1 MRKHIYQLI
10 GIIALSSSLCA
21 SDEIAPKIEVGQGAS
36 DEFKSKI
43 EVGQGFRNDSL
54 KWSFSGPHGK
64 PDVISEL
71 DYKHLRTYLSTL
83 KASLSNETYIG
94 EIDLAYGEICSGT
107 VQDSD
112 YYKSR
117 RKAEFSRSR
126 SRVPGD
132 YSIDASAKVGR
143 IFQLPQNMTLTTS
156 LGYGSFWQKV
166 RMKHGRQIIPHYFHN
181 AHIKHLNCT
190 YKARWSAPFADCL
203 LSIPLT
209 KTLTADLGYTFFY
222 PVHFKGQGHWNLRH
236 MNQTLTN
243 DSSKSFGQ
251 KGAAGLRWALSD
263 NLELGALCSL
273 SQFSAKGGH
282 EKAKEPHTRWKQPG
296 HKMSRLCADY
306 ALTLSYA
313 F

>member
-1 MRKHIYQLI
+1 MRNHVYKLI
-10 GIIALSSSLCA
+10 GIIAISSSLCA
-21 SDEIAPKIEVGQGAS
+21 SDEVT
-36 DEFKSKI
+36 SKI

-64 PDVISEL
+64 PDIISEL
-71 DYKHLRTYLSTL
+71 DYKHLHTYLTTL

-94 EIDLAYGEICSGT
+94 EIDLAYGDIFSGT
-107 VQDSD
+107 CRDSD
-112 YYKSR
+112 YKKDH

-126 SRVPGD
+126 SSVSGD
-132 YSIDASAKVGR
+132 YSVDASVKIGR
-143 IFQLPQNMTLTTS
+143 IFQLPQNMTLTPC
-156 LGYGSFWQKV
+156 LGYGSFWQNL
-166 RMKHGRQIIPHYFHN
+166 RAKHGRQIIPRHAPKNYL
-181 AHIKHLNCT
+181 KGLNST

-209 KTLTADLGYTFFY
+209 NTLTADLEYTFFY

-236 MNQTLTN
+236 LHFTQTD

-251 KGAAGLRWALSD
+251 KGTAGLRWALSD
-263 NLELGALCSL
+263 RLELGALCSL
-273 SQFSAKGGH
+273 SQFKAKGGH
-282 EKAKEPHTRWKQPG
+282 VQAKGRHHDHRRQPA